1 MSSESIPCRTTV
13 FVLAFVS
20 VVLTVGVVVS
30 AILTW
35 WGRFWNV
42 GRRIHYT
49 LVALAALAFAWE
61 LLYWNL
67 LVLRA

>member
-1 MSSESIPCRTTV
+1 V

>member
-1 MSSESIPCRTTV
+1 
-13 FVLAFVS
+13 

-67 LVLRA
+67 LGMHA

>member
-1 MSSESIPCRTTV
+1 MPPLLTTV